1 MQNNNSDKTSRVKSL
16 AFLYFFSDHIY
27 YNLIQCNI
35 LGVNPDAGNF
45 VQAKKK
51 NGFWN
56 KAKHL
61 GKRKDLYKALLSNCS
76 DSQSKNK

>member
-27 YNLIQCNI
+27 YNLIHCNI

-45 VQAKKK
+45 
-51 NGFWN
+51 
-56 KAKHL
+56 AKHRR
-61 GKRKDLYKALLSNCS
+61 KRKDLYKALLSNCS
-76 DSQSKNK
+76 DSQSKNKKKNELCIK